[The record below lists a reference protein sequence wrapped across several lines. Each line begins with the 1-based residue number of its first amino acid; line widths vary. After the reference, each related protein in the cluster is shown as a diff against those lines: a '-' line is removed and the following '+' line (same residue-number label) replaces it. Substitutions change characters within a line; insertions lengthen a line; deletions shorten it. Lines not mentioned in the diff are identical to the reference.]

1 MAIHSHF
8 SYKQQGTETDFEIE
22 LLRVAGKM
30 AHWLR
35 ALALLPE
42 DPGSIPS
49 ILAAAH
55 NCQQLLF
62 QGIKQ
67 PNTNIHADKLL
78 MYISIKTL
86 LSYEQ

>member
-42 DPGSIPS
+42 DLGSD
-49 ILAAAH
+49 H
-55 NCQQLLF
+55 NLYNNSSSGSKALL
-62 QGIKQ
+62 
-67 PNTNIHADKLL
+67 
-78 MYISIKTL
+78 
-86 LSYEQ
+86 